1 MNPEN
6 QIYTTAPDS
15 SSRFFPP
22 LSLPLHP
29 DANTATG
36 ATGVR
41 RRRRWP
47 SSSSSS
53 ALPHLPLTSV
63 SPSLSLSPSL
73 LMRQRAREAA
83 AGARWRRPC
92 GRCAGVGGARLPSY
106 LSPILLDVAPQCRGF
121 SCAPWN
127 PRCLSLPLSLS
138 PSLSIYWTIAV
149 ACRRLRPNC
158 ARSCVPTPDLG
169 FYMSRI
175 FSFCIDSIF
184 VFTIDFCF
192 QGSNGDVLSIYFLC
206 AN

>member
-6 QIYTTAPDS
+6 QKYTTAPDS

-47 SSSSSS
+47 SSSTSS
-53 ALPHLPLTSV
+53 ALPRLPLTSI
-63 SPSLSLSPSL
+63 SHSLSLSPSL
-73 LMRQRAREAA
+73 LMRRRAHEAA
-83 AGARWRRPC
+83 AGARWQCPC
-92 GRCAGVGGARLPSY
+92 WRCAGMGGARRPSY

-127 PRCLSLPLSLS
+127 PRCLSLPLSLPLS
-138 PSLSIYWTIAV
+138 RSVEQSLSHVAV
-149 ACRRLRPNC
+149 FDQTVLDHACL
-158 ARSCVPTPDLG
+158 LL
-169 FYMSRI
+169 I
-175 FSFCIDSIF
+175 
-184 VFTIDFCF
+184 
-192 QGSNGDVLSIYFLC
+192 
-206 AN
+206 